1 MKQRLGIDLILGWL
15 VFWPDYALGHQSG
28 KHWRVRM
35 TLVVRDQANV
45 NSESLTVANQVI
57 NRIMSDAGFELSW
70 IDGRDVLNGDAP
82 STENPAQQNTLP
94 TEGYFALVITPQLYK
109 VRAKRRPA
117 SQLLRPAR
125 TGAHMFSTIA

>member
-1 MKQRLGIDLILGWL
+1 MKQRLGVDLILGWL

-28 KHWRVRM
+28 KPWKVRM

-70 IDGRDVLNGDAP
+70 IDGRDVLNADAP
-82 STENPAQQNTLP
+82 STRNPAQQNTLP
-94 TEGYFALVITPQLYK
+94 TEGYFALVITP
-109 VRAKRRPA
+109 VGGE
-117 SQLLRPAR
+117 LL
-125 TGAHMFSTIA
+125 I